1 MGPFLLVLDAFEEPG
16 LGVAPLSLDRAFR
29 QIQDLRNLRFSE
41 TGEETEFHDFRLLS
55 GEPLKL
61 FERFI
66 ELQNNFV
73 FGRGGDFNLIQRD
86 LLGILAVPHTEPP
99 PGAVY
104 EDMSHGFG
112 SGAEEMPAVLPSLML
127 IADQPQISLM
137 HQSGGLQ
144 SLSGR
149 QEGHFVGSE
158 SAQFLIDQREQFV
171 SGFAVAVLDPL
182 EDLGDVA
189 HARKLNCEQRL
200 IEAQTDECPTGG
212 AGTNR
217 WHGGAGELFRSLPIF
232 ELIEI
237 RDAVLL
243 QSNFLAGCQEFC
255 KPLEWTQILA

>member
-1 MGPFLLVLDAFEEPG
+1 MEQFSGPLLVLNAFEEPG
-16 LGVAPLSLDRAFR
+16 LGVAPLALDRAFR
-29 QIQDLRNLRFSE
+29 QIQDLRNLRLSE
-41 TGEETEFHDFRLLS
+41 TGKETEFHDFRLLS

-61 FERFI
+61 FEGFI

-73 FGRGGDFNLIQRD
+73 LGRSGDLNLLQRD
-86 LLGILAVPHTEPP
+86 LLGVLAVPHTEPAA
-99 PGAVY
+99 GAVY

-112 SGAEEMPAVLPSLML
+112 GGAEEMPAVLPSLIL

-137 HQSGGLQ
+137 HQGGSLQ

-182 EDLGDVA
+182 EDLGHIA
-189 HARKLNCEQRL
+189 HATKLNCEQRL
-200 IEAQTDECPTGG
+200 IEAQTDDGSTGG

-217 WHGGAGELFRSLPIF
+217 WQP
-232 ELIEI
+232 
-237 RDAVLL
+237 
-243 QSNFLAGCQEFC
+243 
-255 KPLEWTQILA
+255 W